1 MNIYTKTGDTGTT
14 SLVGGDRVSKS
25 CARVRAY
32 GDLDELISWLGV
44 IRSDVNKL
52 PSGELPLRRIQID
65 LMNIS
70 SHFAAAKPVA
80 KLKPLDESMVKF
92 LEEQIDAI
100 TEWLPEQTTFILPG
114 SPRASSECHVARTVC
129 RRAERDAV
137 AIENRT
143 EQDDL
148 GLKYLNRLS
157 DYLFCV
163 ARLLCTSSGVDED
176 RWIP

>member
-1 MNIYTKTGDTGTT
+1 MSIYTKTGDAGTT
-14 SLVGGDRVSKS
+14 SLVGGDRVSKA

-44 IRSDVNKL
+44 IRSDANKL

-70 SHFAAAKPVA
+70 SHFAAARPID
-80 KLKPLDESMVKF
+80 KLKPLDEGMVTF
-92 LEEQIDAI
+92 LEKEIDRLS
-100 TEWLPEQTTFILPG
+100 EWLPEQTTFILPG
-114 SPRASSECHVARTVC
+114 APRSSSECHVARTVC

-163 ARLLCTSSGVDED
+163 ARLLCVSYGADED

>member
-1 MNIYTKTGDTGTT
+1 MSIYTKTGDTGLT
-14 SLVGGDRVSKS
+14 SLVGGERVSKAS
-25 CARVRAY
+25 ARVNAY

-44 IRSDVNKL
+44 IRSDMNKL
-52 PSGELPLRRIQID
+52 PYGEIPLRRIQTD

-70 SHFAAAKPVA
+70 SHFATAKMA
-80 KLKPLDESMVKF
+80 EKLKPLDEGMVTF
-92 LEEQIDAI
+92 LEKEIDRI
-100 TEWLPEQTTFILPG
+100 TEWLPEQNSFILPG
-114 SPRASSECHVARTVC
+114 APRSSSECHVARTVC

-143 EQDDL
+143 AQDDL

-163 ARLLCTSSGVDED
+163 ARLLCTSSGADED